1 MDTRVLLI
9 YGLGVLA
16 LFAIVFALYPYLS
29 GNIKAERRQK
39 AIEETR
45 AKRSGVERVVDAGN
59 RRKQIADS
67 IKELEIRGK
76 RRRKVTLENRIG
88 RAGLGW
94 SPRTYYLIC
103 LGCGLLAG
111 FGVLFVSGSLA
122 FAAVGLGV
130 GAFGLP
136 AWFLRF
142 RGKRRINKFIQ
153 EFPNAVDIIV
163 RGIRA
168 GLPLSDCLRVIANE
182 SLEPVRSEFRYIVES
197 QSIGLGLSESVER
210 IIERVPIAE
219 ANFFAIVISIQ
230 QKAGGNLSEA
240 LANLSRVLRERKK
253 MRNKIKAVA
262 SEANASAMIIGAMPF
277 IVGFLIYLT
286 SPKYLELLWTTD
298 TGRMMM
304 VVGAVWMSI
313 GIAVMKKMISFEI

>member
-16 LFAIVFALYPYLS
+16 VFAIVFAIYPYLS
-29 GNIKAERRQK
+29 GTIKAERRK
-39 AIEETR
+39 EAIEASRSKR
-45 AKRSGVERVVDAGN
+45 AGVERVIDAGN

-67 IKELEIRGK
+67 IKDMEVRGK

-88 RAGLGW
+88 RAGLDW
-94 SPRTYYLIC
+94 VPRTYYLVC
-103 LGCGLLAG
+103 LGCGLLLG
-111 FGVLFVSGSLA
+111 LGTLFVSGSLL
-122 FAAVGLGV
+122 FAGVALGV
-130 GAFGLP
+130 GALGLP
-136 AWFLRF
+136 AWYLRF

-197 QSIGLGLSESVER
+197 QSIGLGLSEAVER

-277 IVGFLIYLT
+277 VVGFLIYLT

-313 GIAVMKKMISFEI
+313 GIAVMKKMIAFEI